1 MEWKSLKECY
11 RACLPLNLP
20 AEAGLIYRS
29 SNNMCPQFPGSPFF
43 SILARSVKSIRFR
56 LIADFRECHKKHS
69 YCRKNKSL
77 YNRHCV
83 RSEYRHSIVVKNWR
97 IP

>member
-43 SILARSVKSIRFR
+43 SKGFGGALAPCGNLQSAIS
-56 LIADFRECHKKHS
+56 
-69 YCRKNKSL
+69 
-77 YNRHCV
+77 
-83 RSEYRHSIVVKNWR
+83 
-97 IP
+97 P

>member
-29 SNNMCPQFPGSPFF
+29 SNNMCPQFPGSAFF
-43 SILARSVKSIRFR
+43 TTSGFDCDYSSHDVVVVGDGRSKQYVLPPQRPHGVDSCG
-56 LIADFRECHKKHS
+56 AA
-69 YCRKNKSL
+69 
-77 YNRHCV
+77 
-83 RSEYRHSIVVKNWR
+83 
-97 IP
+97 

>member
-43 SILARSVKSIRFR
+43 STRGNTSS
-56 LIADFRECHKKHS
+56 HS
-69 YCRKNKSL
+69 SYAPPQRPHGVDSCGAA
-77 YNRHCV
+77 
-83 RSEYRHSIVVKNWR
+83 
-97 IP
+97 